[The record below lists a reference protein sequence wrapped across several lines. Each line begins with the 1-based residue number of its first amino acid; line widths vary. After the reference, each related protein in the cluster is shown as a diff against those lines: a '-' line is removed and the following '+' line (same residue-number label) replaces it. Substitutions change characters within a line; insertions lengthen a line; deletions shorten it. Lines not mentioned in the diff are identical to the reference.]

1 MKDGLLKQQDVSEQ
15 DKRWKN
21 GDLIEHKSQIIL
33 FNVWLWRNTKKII
46 IKKNMNKNVLYL
58 EVLPYITAKSLTV
71 M

>member
-21 GDLIEHKSQIIL
+21 GDLFEHKSQIIL

-46 IKKNMNKNVLYL
+46 IKK
-58 EVLPYITAKSLTV
+58 T
-71 M
+71 